1 MEDKKWLLRPQPRQP
16 TPLGMNYKPWYQD
29 KLPSKCF
36 AKHKNRLLKFPSS
49 LDGRQWIFVKEGLDD
64 FRTGCPPCKN
74 LITRGPKEG
83 FLPVIAHR
91 IPKPAPRK
99 SRVKLPNKAD
109 LFSTLSPAQQAR
121 KAFVEDIEASLTKHP
136 LAHYPN
142 LEEVLPADLLLKV
155 LKVLDPH
162 RKLED
167 TWAYC
172 QGTKKRRKSPTKLF
186 KRHPTKVYLD
196 LPKETP
202 LLPSDN
208 WLLGEKENKK
218 SSTEDILQSPPLCK
232 TITRE
237 LTKFCR
243 WTDTFGDLGID
254 EKYIMNYVTFDVR
267 DDYKLNYDTG
277 KIKKISQIPS
287 GIKYSKRLDKVKEKK
302 FSIQEENLERED
314 QKPQDLHTPSRVKMR
329 YGAWYL
335 KPKLWTKLINGEPLI
350 DPKILLE
357 AQGANLKP
365 DILDDLYGT
374 IAFKDFIVSKG
385 YRMPEVLEKVFIRK
399 GWTYDAI
406 TTPLHR
412 ANIFNLNAE
421 GEDAKGGN

>member
-1 MEDKKWLLRPQPRQP
+1 M
-16 TPLGMNYKPWYQD
+16 PLGMNYKPWYQD

-36 AKHKNRLLKFPSS
+36 AKHKNRLPKCPGS
-49 LDGRQWIFVKEGLDD
+49 LDGRRWTFLKEGLDD

-74 LITRGPKEG
+74 LITRSSTEG
-83 FLPVIAHR
+83 FLPIIAHR
-91 IPKPAPRK
+91 IPKPAPPK
-99 SRVKLPNKAD
+99 KLPNKAD

-121 KAFVEDIEASLTKHP
+121 KAFVEDIEASLIKHP

-172 QGTKKRRKSPTKLF
+172 QGTRKRRKSPTKLCE
-186 KRHPTKVYLD
+186 RRPTKVYLD
-196 LPKETP
+196 PPKETP
-202 LLPSDN
+202 LSRSDY
-208 WLLGEKENKK
+208 WLLGEKENEK
-218 SSTEDILQSPPLCK
+218 SSTEDIPQSPPLRK
-232 TITRE
+232 TIPRE
-237 LTKFCR
+237 LTNFCR

-254 EKYIMNYVTFDVR
+254 EEFIMNHVTFDIR
-267 DDYKLNYDTG
+267 DDYKVTYDTG
-277 KIKKISQIPS
+277 KIKKISQVPFR
-287 GIKYSKRLDKVKEKK
+287 IKYSKQLDKIKERK
-302 FSIQEENLERED
+302 FSIEEENLESED
-314 QKPQDLHTPSRVKMR
+314 RKPPDLHTPGRVKMR
-329 YGAWYL
+329 FGAWYL
-335 KPKLWTKLINGEPLI
+335 KPKLWTKLINDEPLI

-385 YRMPEVLEKVFIRK
+385 YRMPDVLEKVFMRK
-399 GWTYDAI
+399 GWTYDAV

-412 ANIFNLNAE
+412 IKIVNLNVE
-421 GEDAKGGN
+421 DEDAQGGD